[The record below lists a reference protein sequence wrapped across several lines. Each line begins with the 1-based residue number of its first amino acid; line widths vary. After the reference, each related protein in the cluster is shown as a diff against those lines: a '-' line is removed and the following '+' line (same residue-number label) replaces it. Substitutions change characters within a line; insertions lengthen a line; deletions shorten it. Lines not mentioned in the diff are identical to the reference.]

1 MKIAA
6 MPGGAFQFIGNHKVR
21 LRMLNKG
28 EEDIIRRKGRA
39 GGIGVKQEE
48 MRGKLEEM
56 FRERMEEFV
65 EWKGEERAYTFEE
78 IEEEALVIGRALV
91 REMIGVAVVEEGV
104 KEERHRARPEPNC
117 EGCERPM
124 RYSGRRGRRIDSK
137 VGGVR
142 IERAYYHC
150 PSCKVGFFPPGP
162 KAEDRRGTLEQK
174 PTAGRGLDGSQ
185 NRVVRSRG

>member
-1 MKIAA
+1 M
-6 MPGGAFQFIGNHKVR
+6 
-21 LRMLNKG
+21 
-28 EEDIIRRKGRA
+28 RRR
-39 GGIGVKQEE
+39 
-48 MRGKLEEM
+48 LEEVV
-56 FRERMEEFV
+56 RERVEGFV

-117 EGCERPM
+117 EGCGGAM
-124 RYSGRRGRRIDSK
+124 RYSGRRGRGIESK
-137 VGGVR
+137 VGDVR

-162 KAEDRRGTLEQK
+162 KAEDRGSTLEQK

-185 NRVVRSRG
+185 NRVVRSSG